1 MHSSLHTIVFVPS
14 INFAFETY
22 AEMDESPRDEEK
34 FRLFGKTI
42 TNDNAAAAAGAGAA
56 AAAAQKAAMTCQIF
70 EKECVRGDDDDN
82 EKMAKSLLYEVF
94 EINDFALNTLNKSIN
109 QVPNQIQH

>member
-42 TNDNAAAAAGAGAA
+42 TNDNAAAAA
-56 AAAAQKAAMTCQIF
+56 QIAAMTCQIF